1 MWVYALFEKA
11 IVLCLSCPPRLLLE
25 SYLARVTVV
34 LTVRVSSAQALAVIA
49 TSPLRVDLS
58 CVLEQVVAELTAFL
72 RKVCYS
78 SLSKLLIILSCILLP
93 FLYVLVFIFEVK
105 LPHISE
111 NFPP

>member
-11 IVLCLSCPPRLLLE
+11 IVLCLSCAHRLLLE
-25 SYLARVTVV
+25 SYLALVTAV
-34 LTVRVSSAQALAVIA
+34 LTACVSPAQALAVIA

-72 RKVCYS
+72 RKVRNS
-78 SLSKLLIILSCILLP
+78 SLNKLLIILESILLP
-93 FLYVLVFIFEVK
+93 FLVVLAFAFEVD

-111 NFPP
+111 NFAP